1 MAGSYILYPAA
12 DRQSLV
18 VWDMERQQPL
28 GQLEGHDD
36 GEIKMVAAKGSLAV
50 SCTGSNTFRARVWNL
65 ETMRCAATLPRGLN
79 HSKTSS
85 ACCTDGRV
93 ILGQY
98 NGVFNLWDV
107 AASTPV
113 VLAPWVEHSSA
124 VRDIKAADSGIMV
137 LTGSDD
143 KTVRLWDMRTRDGR
157 AVRTMVGHSLG
168 VWSVDMDGHC
178 RTAVSGSEDRT
189 VKLWDLGSGDC
200 LGTYKGHDNSPEVLD
215 VVMHESGSSFLS
227 CGRSYNNDGPS
238 STVNAWA
245 VGSSEAIMEADM
257 AVSAC
262 MPDSSTNRL
271 FASRDLSAVAFCSIT
286 DFELE
291 LCVWR

>member
-1 MAGSYILYPAA
+1 MYPTAG
-12 DRQSLV
+12 RKTLV

-28 GQLEGHDD
+28 GQLEGH
-36 GEIKMVAAKGSLAV
+36 EEKIKAVAARGSLAV
-50 SCTGSNTFRARVWNL
+50 SCMGSSVIRARVWNL
-65 ETMRCAATLPRGLN
+65 ETMRCTATLPRGLN
-79 HSKTSS
+79 HSETSS
-85 ACCTDGRV
+85 ACCMDGRV
-93 ILGQY
+93 ILGQWD
-98 NGVFNLWDV
+98 GVFKVWDI
-107 AASTPV
+107 AASTPIA
-113 VLAPWVEHSSA
+113 LAAWGEHSSA
-124 VRDIKAADSGIMV
+124 ARDVKAEAAGNMV

-143 KTVRLWDMRTRDGR
+143 KMVRLWDLRTRDGR
-157 AVRTMVGHSLG
+157 AVRTMMGHSLG
-168 VWSVDMDGHC
+168 VRSVDLDGHC
-178 RTAVSGSEDRT
+178 RTAVSGSDDRT
-189 VKLWDLGSGDC
+189 VKRWDLGSGDC
-200 LGTYKGHDNSPEVLD
+200 LGTYEGHGNCPGVLD

-271 FASRDLSAVAFCSIT
+271 FASRDLSTVAFCSIN
-286 DFELE
+286 DYELE